1 MARNIRI
8 DRSEAEFLTDLLMSS
23 DNPIAKDLGD
33 EIRKVFGMVSENK
46 EKQLTDNPK
55 NFDTLIAESNELIKK
70 LGDVWATG
78 IKDIY
83 GSEHQVSAD
92 QWPSDA
98 VKTYAEAAK
107 LNINKINP
115 TILDIVDAASK
126 ATIERI
132 DTSNRPIVYDV
143 ALNPEIIKL
152 PNVTIRPLRDGDRV
166 KVKLGGCDEWFTGTV
181 IRARKQEV
189 ELDPHEYTYPK
200 IADETNIVDIR
211 II

>member
-1 MARNIRI
+1 MRPLITKQMI
-8 DRSEAEFLTDLLMSS
+8 DK
-23 DNPIAKDLGD
+23 AK
-33 EIRKVFGMVSENK
+33 
-46 EKQLTDNPK
+46 
-55 NFDTLIAESNELIKK
+55 KK
-70 LGDVWATG
+70 LKKLQKRQRKQDKQG
-78 IKDIY
+78 
-83 GSEHQVSAD
+83 VSNTAD
-92 QWPSDA
+92 QWPSDD

-166 KVKLGGCDEWFTGTV
+166 KVKLGGCDEWFKGTV

-200 IADETNIVDIR
+200 IADETNIIDIR